1 MNKQTPTNTAPV
13 TQNDRIIVASIFPQ
27 FDATGVHHQGLQK
40 WKMMDAMIIIA
51 NITATNT
58 CKPTYKFSDLL
69 FTTFVVSKQCSKIC
83 WGFFS

>member
-1 MNKQTPTNTAPV
+1 MNKQIATNTPPV
-13 TQNDRIIVASIFPQ
+13 TQNVRIIVPSIFPQ

-40 WKMMDAMIIIA
+40 WKMMDAIIIIA

-58 CKPTYKFSDLL
+58 FQPTYKFSDLL

>member
-1 MNKQTPTNTAPV
+1 MNKHTATKTAPV
-13 TQNDRIIVASIFPQ
+13 TQNDKTIISSIFPQ

-51 NITATNT
+51 NIIATNT
-58 CKPTYKFSDLL
+58 FQPTYKFSNLL

-83 WGFFS
+83 CGFFS

>member
-1 MNKQTPTNTAPV
+1 MNNPIATNTAPV
-13 TQNDRIIVASIFPQ
+13 TQNVRIIVPSIFPQ

-69 FTTFVVSKQCSKIC
+69 FTTFVVSKQYSIL
-83 WGFFS
+83 